1 MKLTETQAEAA
12 KQTLGADPIPED
24 HPVAVQLSQTFGEH
38 SFYLDNNGLLVFE
51 PTKEDPAKAG
61 LFLIAAWTD
70 EDKKELGGIQPQP
83 TNIVLD
89 LENPQAPEA
98 PQPNGAA

>member
-1 MKLTETQAEAA
+1 MKLTQAQAETA
-12 KQTLGADPIPED
+12 KETLGADPIPAD
-24 HPVAVQLSQTFGEH
+24 HPVAQQLEQTFGEH

-51 PTKEDPAKAG
+51 PTEEDPEKAG

-70 EDKKELGGIQPQP
+70 ENRKELGGIQPQP

-89 LENPQAPEA
+89 LNAPAE
-98 PQPNGAA
+98 PNGAA